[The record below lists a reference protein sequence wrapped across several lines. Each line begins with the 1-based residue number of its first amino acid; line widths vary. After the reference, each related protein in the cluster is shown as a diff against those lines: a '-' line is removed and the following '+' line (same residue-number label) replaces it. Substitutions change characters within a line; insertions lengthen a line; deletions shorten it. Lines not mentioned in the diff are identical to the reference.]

1 MGVLAMTHFCNH
13 DTRPADGPAERTLEQ
28 LWVDFVKL
36 QRLRS
41 EVLSDLCTGET
52 KDVSPDLIEGILTPI
67 ASELRQLAT
76 RAATVGSSSQDDIE
90 YKAVILAEF
99 LRDDDS
105 ALRTRLAGSLV
116 SDIRSG
122 ACLAA
127 T

>member
-1 MGVLAMTHFCNH
+1 MTHLCNH
-13 DTRPADGPAERTLEQ
+13 DTRPASGPTERTLEQ
-28 LWVDFVKL
+28 LWVNFVKL

-41 EVLSDLCTGET
+41 EVLSDFCLDESN
-52 KDVSPDLIEGILTPI
+52 DISPELMEGILTPI
-67 ASELRQLAT
+67 ASEMRQLAT
-76 RAATVGSSSQDDIE
+76 RAAKVGSSCQDDIE

-99 LRDDDS
+99 LRDEDA

>member
-1 MGVLAMTHFCNH
+1 MRIAPYSAGIYLAMARCHRGGG
-13 DTRPADGPAERTLEQ
+13 DADRAAAVRLALEG
-28 LWVDFVKL
+28 V
-36 QRLRS
+36 
-41 EVLSDLCTGET
+41 
-52 KDVSPDLIEGILTPI
+52 LTPI
-67 ASELRQLAT
+67 ASEMRQLAT
-76 RAATVGSSSQDDIE
+76 RAAKVGSSCQDDIE

-99 LRDDDS
+99 LRDEDA